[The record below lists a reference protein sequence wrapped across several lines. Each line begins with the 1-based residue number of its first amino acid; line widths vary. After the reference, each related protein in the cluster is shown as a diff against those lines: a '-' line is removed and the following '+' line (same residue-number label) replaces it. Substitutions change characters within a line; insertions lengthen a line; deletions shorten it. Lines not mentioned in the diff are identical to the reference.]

1 MPPSYRS
8 EIVRTRR
15 TNIEYGPPSGDRP
28 SRSGYNFIDFPFL
41 YPFRR
46 KTISSVDRS
55 GSQKWRVA
63 RSGPVRWRCW
73 AGDYVVFNPLSG
85 QTHLLD
91 IVTGHVLKF
100 IMCESS
106 SVGELRSEISTF
118 LEVEDDDHL
127 ATTISE
133 ILIRLDEAELIEP
146 MS

>member
-1 MPPSYRS
+1 M
-8 EIVRTRR
+8 
-15 TNIEYGPPSGDRP
+15 
-28 SRSGYNFIDFPFL
+28 
-41 YPFRR
+41 
-46 KTISSVDRS
+46 
-55 GSQKWRVA
+55 
-63 RSGPVRWRCW
+63 
-73 AGDYVVFNPLSG
+73 VFNPLSG

-100 IMCESS
+100 IMSESS

-133 ILIRLDEAELIEP
+133 ILIRLDEADLIEP